1 MRELELM
8 RADPAGNVTLL
19 VLTPVEAPL
28 RSAAARALLRRCG
41 ADLYDPQEKE
51 G

>member
-1 MRELELM
+1 MRELELL

-28 RSAAARALLRRCG
+28 RSACS
-41 ADLYDPQEKE
+41 DPCFVLQTQRK
-51 G
+51 GRPAC